1 MYLLFL
7 IIDDTVNSIDIP
19 TINEDAGE
27 MMSYNTSYGQFCPLA
42 MAADFLCQRWTM
54 LVLREFLLGSQSFND
69 ISRGV
74 ARMSRTLLSKRLKE
88 LEGRGLVTKQ
98 IRSNQRDTQY
108 KLTTSGESLG
118 NVVFGMAEW
127 SQEWL
132 HTEPSLENIDADH
145 LFWSLRRSA
154 RPHSNL
160 PSPFVVHIFLS
171 DQPKNKQNAWLLF
184 EDDEVELCIN
194 DHGFEVDVQV
204 EALSK
209 SLTKVYLGWS
219 SFSQE
224 IASKEIILHG
234 DVQYTKLIDQW
245 FGKSRLANIK
255 KQPENLRVF

>member
-1 MYLLFL
+1 
-7 IIDDTVNSIDIP
+7 
-19 TINEDAGE
+19 
-27 MMSYNTSYGQFCPLA
+27 
-42 MAADFLCQRWTM
+42 
-54 LVLREFLLGSQSFND
+54 
-69 ISRGV
+69 
-74 ARMSRTLLSKRLKE
+74 
-88 LEGRGLVTKQ
+88 
-98 IRSNQRDTQY
+98 
-108 KLTTSGESLG
+108 
-118 NVVFGMAEW
+118 MAEW

-132 HTEPSLENIDADH
+132 HMEPSLENIDADH
-145 LFWSLRRSA
+145 LFWSLRRTA
-154 RPHSNL
+154 RPHPSL

-171 DQPKNKQNAWLLF
+171 DQSKSKQNAWLIF

-209 SLTKVYLGWS
+209 SLTQVYLGWS

-245 FGKSRLANIK
+245 FGKSRLAKIK